1 MNDENKVSL
10 KKPEIL
16 FLSLFGSGFLPK
28 APGTWGTIVTLPFVW
43 LFCFLKIPTIF
54 VVPFYIITFVGGV
67 VLINFV
73 QKKQGVG
80 DASWIVIDEALG
92 FTLMAP
98 FIEGTNLFHLAF
110 SFILFRL
117 FDAIKPFPISWL
129 DKNVKGGFGVIIDDI
144 AAGIFSTVVYL
155 LTFKIIELFN

>member
-28 APGTWGTIVTLPFVW
+28 APGTWGTLATLPFVW
-43 LFCFLKIPTIF
+43 LFCYLKVPTLF
-54 VVPFYIITFVGGV
+54 VVPFYIITFIGSV

-73 QKKQGVG
+73 QKKQGVD

-98 FIEGTNLFHLAF
+98 FIDGTNIFHLTY
-110 SFILFRL
+110 SFLLFRM
-117 FDAIKPFPISWL
+117 FDALKPFPISWL
-129 DKNVKGGFGVIIDDI
+129 DKNIKGGIGVILDDI
-144 AAGIFSTVVYL
+144 AAGIFGVIVYL
-155 LTFKIIELFN
+155 ITFKLVNFVS